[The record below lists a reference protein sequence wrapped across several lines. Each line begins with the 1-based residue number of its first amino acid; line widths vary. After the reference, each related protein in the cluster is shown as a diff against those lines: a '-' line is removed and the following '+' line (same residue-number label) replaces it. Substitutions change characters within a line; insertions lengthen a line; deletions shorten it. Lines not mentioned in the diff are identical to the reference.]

1 MALQWRAASRST
13 PLTRSMRDSRVA
25 TRSSRTFA
33 AADPQEPSAN
43 GEIMDG
49 NEHNAAQRDL
59 PYEMLKLQSIE
70 EKVGEQPPDLPA
82 PAGHEASRS
91 EESPPLADY
100 DRLNATQ
107 VEKRLDRM
115 SPEQLQRVEDYE
127 QRHKHRRRVINRVER
142 RLSRAR

>member
-1 MALQWRAASRST
+1 
-13 PLTRSMRDSRVA
+13 
-25 TRSSRTFA
+25 
-33 AADPQEPSAN
+33 
-43 GEIMDG
+43 MDG

-107 VEKRLDRM
+107 VEKRLVRL
-115 SPEQLQRVEDYE
+115 SPEQHRKVILAAEKAGKDVAQWVTETLE
-127 QRHKHRRRVINRVER
+127 QAIGSTGH
-142 RLSRAR
+142 